1 MRAELEEAQSWLPT
15 FVHTLRQLESYNY
28 SNLEQKHD
36 STVIIMLCS
45 LYVAIGFM
53 KKDIHPKLRGSDQTI
68 IWTEEKANKEAIKKY
83 KKI

>member
-1 MRAELEEAQSWLPT
+1 MKVVCVPSLEEAQSWLPT
-15 FVHTLRQLESYNY
+15 FVHTLRQLGRYNY

-53 KKDIHPKLRGSDQTI
+53 KKDAYPKLCGSEQTI
-68 IWTEEKANKEAIKKY
+68 IWTEEKANKEAI
-83 KKI
+83 